1 MHLLTTPFEYRS
13 WMMTHY
19 FMIDSVEGA
28 SLLSEEELDE
38 YLFDLRPLDY
48 PCLAMI
54 GTSINQPLLNEV
66 TFIYREQIALW
77 AEKMGVN

>member
-1 MHLLTTPFEYRS
+1 
-13 WMMTHY
+13 
-19 FMIDSVEGA
+19 MIDNVDGT
-28 SLLSEEELDE
+28 SLLSDEELDE

-54 GTSINQPLLNEV
+54 STSINQPMANEV
-66 TFIYREQIALW
+66 VFIYREQIAQW